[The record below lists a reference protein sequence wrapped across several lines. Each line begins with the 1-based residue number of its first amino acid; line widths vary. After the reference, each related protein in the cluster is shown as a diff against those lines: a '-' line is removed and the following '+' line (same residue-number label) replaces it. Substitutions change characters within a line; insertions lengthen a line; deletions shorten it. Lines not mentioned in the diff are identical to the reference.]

1 MKQLYLLI
9 FSLSF
14 VCRIYAR
21 GDSGM
26 HMHYMAGMEH
36 TSEVGMNSAFSL
48 HLPMSR
54 NGSGTAWLPD
64 AAPVYAFMLHSKKWM
79 YMLHGNIFIRYNDQ
93 DLANKGSR
101 GGAQWDTPDMLMFMG
116 QRSMGK
122 RGLFH
127 FSTMFS
133 LDAITTGTKG
143 YPLIFQTGETSQGRA
158 LVDRQHPHDLFSE
171 LSVSYAYAF
180 SKKADIFIYLAYPG
194 EPALG
199 PVTFMHRP
207 SGMGNPDAPLSHH
220 WTDATHITFGVATLG
235 FRYAKFKL
243 EGSSFTGRE
252 PNEDRYDFDKPRFD
266 SWSTRLSFNPNKNWA
281 LQISHGYLKSPE
293 ALHPLENIHRT
304 TASATASYP
313 LGNERSL
320 DGTVLWGMNKEQAH
334 NAQNAA
340 LAELALRMK
349 RWLTYTRYEWV
360 QKSTEELDI
369 DALHYGSNT
378 VFPVNAFTIGASY
391 DLLTRPLRTALG
403 LQAAVYHTGPSLDA
417 LYGKNPLAV
426 ELYLHI
432 YPALM
437 K

>member
-1 MKQLYLLI
+1 MKYAYLILVSCL
-9 FSLSF
+9 FF
-14 VCRIYAR
+14 PHVYAQ
-21 GDSGM
+21 GDSMMSM
-26 HMHYMAGMEH
+26 HHMAHMEH
-36 TSEVGMNSAFSL
+36 GSGQGMSSAFSL

-64 AAPVYAFMLHSKKWM
+64 AAPVYAFMFHSKKWM

-93 DLANKGSR
+93 DVTNKGSR

-116 QRSMGK
+116 QCRLGA

-133 LDAITTGTKG
+133 LDALATGTKG
-143 YPLIFQTGETSQGRA
+143 YPLMFQTGETSQGRP

-171 LSVSYAYAF
+171 LSVSYAYAA
-180 SKKADIFIYLAYPG
+180 SNKADLFIYLAYPG

-207 SGMGNPDAPLSHH
+207 SGMGNPDATLSHH
-220 WTDATHITFGVATLG
+220 WTDATHITFGVATIG
-235 FRYAKFKL
+235 FRYAKFKV

-281 LQISHGYLKSPE
+281 LQVSHGFLKSPE
-293 ALHPLENIHRT
+293 ALHPLEDIHRT
-304 TASATASYP
+304 TASASASYP
-313 LGNERSL
+313 LGSGRSL
-320 DGTVLWGMNKEQAH
+320 DGTVLWGMNKEQARD
-334 NAQNAA
+334 AQHAA
-340 LAELALRMK
+340 LAELSLRLK

-360 QKSTEELDI
+360 QKSAEELDL
-369 DALHYGSNT
+369 DEVLYSSNT
-378 VFPVNAFTIGASY
+378 IFPVNAFTLGASY
-391 DLLTRPLRTALG
+391 DFLTMPFRAALG
-403 LQAAVYHTGPSLDA
+403 AQGALYHSSHTLDI
-417 LYGKNPLAV
+417 LYGKTPVAI
-426 ELYLHI
+426 EFYLHV
-432 YPALM
+432 YPRLI